1 MQKSLV
7 MSLDVKCHGHY
18 GMILI
23 ICSYWGR
30 ERSRP
35 EKYGE
40 LWRLVY
46 SGEKLEGDVREGDG
60 T

>member
-1 MQKSLV
+1 
-7 MSLDVKCHGHY
+7 MSLDVKFHGHY
-18 GMILI
+18 GKILI

-30 ERSRP
+30 ERSRL
-35 EKYGE
+35 EKYGK
-40 LWRLVY
+40 LWGLVY